1 MKVLSGKIKMAQLSR
16 SSTSS
21 WRKLL
26 FLTAIIVIAVFLSYT
41 FTRNILISTMIFGGI
56 LLIAVT
62 LFWPWMLTLVV
73 FFLLYSNTVAIA
85 IQYHHVPYIVGGL
98 LIGLLLIP
106 LVKILVIDREK
117 VIINHTLLLMLIFTS
132 IQAVGAIFASRP
144 GVAMDKVTTFLLEGL
159 VLYFLVLNTVR
170 TPRMLRYSI
179 WAVVAAGLLM
189 GSISFYQEVTH
200 TYDNNYWG
208 FAQWGTSFGT
218 GQSNL
223 LGDVVAPRLEGPI
236 GDDNRY
242 AQIMVVIAPIA
253 LFLAIGD
260 QDIKRKV
267 LPLVA
272 TFLII
277 VGALL
282 TYSRGGLIALVVVI
296 ILIVLLRFI
305 KLRYLAFLLVLA
317 FLVPVAVPN
326 FALRLTGLKNIT
338 ISGLLSNSS
347 TSGIASADS
356 SVQGRMNEMISSAL
370 MFADYPLF
378 GVGPGNYAVHYQEYA
393 LKAGFNVKL
402 ANRQPHT
409 LYGGIAAENGILG
422 IICFLI
428 ILYLTLRDLYKG
440 RLALLK
446 NNFTMAS
453 IMTGLFL
460 GVLAYMVTGIFLHA
474 SFIRF
479 FWLIMGLAGAA
490 VNIYQSG
497 LAANQ
502 KAAL

>member
-1 MKVLSGKIKMAQLSR
+1 MAQLSR

-26 FLTAIIVIAVFLSYT
+26 LLTAILVIAVFLSYSI
-41 FTRNILISTMIFGGI
+41 TRNILISTIIIGGI
-56 LLIAVT
+56 LLVAVT
-62 LFWPWMLTLVV
+62 LFWPWMLTPVV

-117 VIINHTLLLMLIFTS
+117 VIINRTLLLMLIFVA
-132 IQAVGAIFASRP
+132 IQSVGAVFSSRP
-144 GVAMDKVTTFLLEGL
+144 DIAMDKVTTFLLEGI

-189 GSISFYQEVTH
+189 GSISFYQEITH

-242 AQIMVVIAPIA
+242 AQVMIVIAPLA
-253 LFLAIGD
+253 FFLAIGE

-267 LPLVA
+267 LSLAA

-282 TYSRGGLIALVVVI
+282 TYSRGGLFTLAFVI

-305 KLRYLAFLLVLA
+305 KLRYMAYLFVVALF
-317 FLVPVAVPN
+317 VPIVVPN
-326 FALRLTGLKNIT
+326 FALRLTSLQNIT
-338 ISGLLSNSS
+338 ISGLLNKNS

-356 SVQGRMNEMISSAL
+356 SVQGRATEMISSAL

-378 GVGPGNYAVHYQEYA
+378 GVGPGNYAIHYQEYA
-393 LKAGFNVKL
+393 PKVGFEVKL
-402 ANRQPHT
+402 ANRQAHT
-409 LYGGIAAENGILG
+409 LYGGIAAENGIFG
-422 IICFLI
+422 IVCFLL

-440 RLALLK
+440 RRALLESDSL
-446 NNFTMAS
+446 MAS
-453 IMTGLFL
+453 IMAGLFL
-460 GVLAYMVTGIFLHA
+460 GVIAYMITGIFLHA
-474 SFIRF
+474 NFIRF

-490 VNIYQSG
+490 VNIYQNG
-497 LAANQ
+497 LSADK

>member
-1 MKVLSGKIKMAQLSR
+1 MAQLSKP
-16 SSTSS
+16 STSS

-26 FLTAIIVIAVFLSYT
+26 FLTAILVIAFFLSYT
-41 FTRNILISTMIFGGI
+41 VSRNILVTSIIFGGI
-56 LLIAVT
+56 LLVAVT
-62 LFWPWMLTLVV
+62 LFWPWMLTPVV

-117 VIINHTLLLMLIFTS
+117 VIINRTLLLMLIFVS

-144 GVAMDKVTTFLLEGL
+144 GIAIDKVITFLLEGL

-170 TPRMLRYSI
+170 TPRILRYSI
-179 WAVVAAGLLM
+179 WAVVVAGLLM
-189 GSISFYQEVTH
+189 GAISFYQEVTH

-253 LFLAIGD
+253 LFLAIGE

-272 TFLII
+272 TLLII
-277 VGALL
+277 VGTLL
-282 TYSRGGLIALVVVI
+282 TYSRGGLIALVFVI

-305 KLRYLAFLLVLA
+305 KLRYLAFLLVVAL
-317 FLVPVAVPN
+317 LVPIAVPN
-326 FALRLTGLKNIT
+326 FAVRLTRLQNIT
-338 ISGLLSNSS
+338 ISGLLSKNS
-347 TSGIASADS
+347 TSGIESADS
-356 SVQGRMNEMISSAL
+356 SVQSRATEMISSAL

-393 LKAGFNVKL
+393 PKAGFEVKL
-402 ANRQPHT
+402 ANRQAHT
-409 LYGGIAAENGILG
+409 LYGGIAAENGIFG
-422 IICFLI
+422 IICFLL
-428 ILYLTLRDLYKG
+428 ILYFTLRDLYKG
-440 RLALLK
+440 RRALLE
-446 NNFTMAS
+446 NNFLLAS

-460 GVLAYMVTGIFLHA
+460 GVIAYMVTGIFLHA
-474 SFIRF
+474 NFIRF

-497 LAANQ
+497 LSADK
-502 KAAL
+502 KATL